1 MWGPSEGNDRKKEQ
15 KGQMCVVTK
24 MAFGMSSKLDGGF
37 LTDIISLKNSLWLL
51 FKELRTVAKGWSLEG
66 GCGDE
71 SRQEVG
77 EEEPHSMALGMRTT
91 SRDTPPPHFKVT
103 VPFF

>member
-1 MWGPSEGNDRKKEQ
+1 
-15 KGQMCVVTK
+15 MCVVTK

-37 LTDIISLKNSLWLL
+37 LTDIISPLQSSLWLL

-77 EEEPHSMALGMRTT
+77 GEPQGGSGTGDENNSQGL
-91 SRDTPPPHFKVT
+91 PHFKVT
-103 VPFF
+103 VPSF